1 MPDRSVR
8 PGLNVTMP
16 ILLCLTTLRHRR
28 FVEDVINIVGL
39 PNGAHVRLRYSRT
52 YVSKDVWDKVEHGVL
67 PDARV
72 LIALGAS
79 SDAGSNVVA
88 PLRSARIVD
97 AKCQGQLLVL
107 DVALSDF
114 AYETVPE
121 GHFWPEVRSKAN
133 GLPEHFRSSER
144 APGHYV
150 ELIEGPITTL
160 GTSASV
166 EGWEVVAQRVLGQ
179 DDLLHGNAICIPFLY
194 HLTGLSARMQGT
206 LDSKGAL
213 TTDSGAS
220 LGFDVHSLTRRQGKI
235 LRNPLGEVILELSHA
250 SATFVTSRRLRVD
263 SSRDVKRL
271 QMFTSTLFRRTHGHL
286 SIRLIEFRG
295 PDDVSGRDDV
305 LECLVPGEDR
315 AKAVVARYDFPLVV
329 GRWRPV
335 VASLGLALSSA
346 LLAWDAPGVGESFQ
360 QSLIVPGIVGGLAFL
375 ALGFGFWKEGGS

>member
-1 MPDRSVR
+1 MRERSVR
-8 PGLNVTMP
+8 PGLNVAMP

-39 PNGAHVRLRYSRT
+39 PNGAHIRLRYSRT
-52 YVSKDVWDKVEHGVL
+52 YVSRAVWEQVEQGVL

-88 PLRSARIVD
+88 PLRVARIVY
-97 AKCQGQLLVL
+97 AECQGQLLVL
-107 DVALSDF
+107 DLALSDF
-114 AYETVPE
+114 AYETIPD

-150 ELIEGPITTL
+150 ELMEGPITTL
-160 GTSASV
+160 MTSTSV
-166 EGWEVVAQRVLGQ
+166 ESWEVVAQRVLAQ
-179 DDLLHGNAICIPFLY
+179 DGLLHGDAVCIPFLY
-194 HLTGLSARMQGT
+194 QLTGLSARMQGT
-206 LDSKGAL
+206 LDIKGAL

-220 LGFDVHSLTRRQGKI
+220 LTFDLHSVTRRQGKI
-235 LRNPLGEVILELSHA
+235 LRNPLGEVILELSHS

-271 QMFTSTLFRRTHGHL
+271 KMFTSTLFRRAHGHL
-286 SIRLIEFRG
+286 SVRLVEFRD
-295 PDDVSGRDDV
+295 PDEVTGRDV
-305 LECLVPGEDR
+305 ALERLMPGEDR
-315 AKAVVARYDFPLVV
+315 TKTVVARYDFPLVV

-335 VASLGLALSSA
+335 IASLGLALSSA

-360 QSLIVPGIVGGLAFL
+360 QSLIVPGIAGGLAFL
-375 ALGFGFWKEGGS
+375 ALAFGFWKEGGN